1 MALNIRY
8 DRILDDLREADST
21 GGAALPAAGDFTFQL
36 FFNTSDTTLYV
47 WTGSAWVA
55 IGSGTPVSH
64 VGESMGL
71 LLSLTYAT

>member
-21 GGAALPAAGDFTFQL
+21 GGAALPAAGDFAFQL

-55 IGSGTPVSH
+55 IGSGTPPSH
-64 VGESMGL
+64 TGEPMGL
-71 LLSLTYAT
+71 LLSLTYPT